1 MINMRAYKSLLI
13 MICLAITLLLAAQI
27 LFPIFGIPGYL
38 LPRPSEIISSVQKN
52 FVTMAAS
59 LAITCGEAGG
69 GLMLAIVLSFP
80 LAVATLM
87 LPRAALKVVTGIG
100 VAFQSMPLL
109 AIAPLL
115 TLWFGH
121 TYFSKAVAAM
131 IVCFFPLLTGWLSGF
146 ASISAE
152 QLQLFENMRAT
163 KLQAARFLYVPLSL
177 PFFFSGLQVA
187 MPLSLLGAIVAE
199 FVGASK
205 GLGFQI
211 LQNSYYL
218 KTADMFAYIIIAT
231 VTGWLLTLLVASIER
246 KVLFWRA
253 SPERT

>member
-1 MINMRAYKSLLI
+1 MRGYKSILI
-13 MICLAITLLLAAQI
+13 VTCSVVALAWVADII
-27 LFPIFGIPGYL
+27 FPMVGIPGYL
-38 LPRPSEIISSVQKN
+38 LPRPSEILSSVQKH
-52 FVTMAAS
+52 FITMAAS
-59 LAITCGEAGG
+59 LAITTGEAGG
-69 GLMLAIVLSFP
+69 GLMLAIALSFP

-87 LPRAALKVVTGIG
+87 LPRGALKVVTGIG

-121 TYFSKAVAAM
+121 SYFSKAVAAM

-163 KLQAARFLYVPLSL
+163 KWQTARFLYVPLSL
-177 PFFFSGLQVA
+177 PFFFGGLQVA
-187 MPLSLLGAIVAE
+187 VPLSLLGAIVAE
-199 FVGASK
+199 FVGASE

-231 VTGWLLTLLVASIER
+231 ATGWLLTLVVTRIEQ

-253 SPERT
+253 SPERN

>member
-1 MINMRAYKSLLI
+1 MRAYKSTLI
-13 MICLAITLLLAAQI
+13 ALSIVTAMLWLADA
-27 LFPIFGIPGYL
+27 LFPVVGIPGYL
-38 LPRPSEIISSVQKN
+38 FPRPSEI
-52 FVTMAAS
+52 AASFQRDFKTIVES
-59 LAITCGEAGG
+59 LAITTGEALAG
-69 GLMLAIVLSFP
+69 MALAIVLSFP

-87 LPRAALKVVTGIG
+87 LPRVALKVVTGIG

-121 TYFSKAVAAM
+121 TYISKAVSAM

-163 KLQAARFLYVPLSL
+163 KLQAARFLYVPLAL
-177 PFFFSGLQVA
+177 PYFFSGLRVA
-187 MPLSLLGAIVAE
+187 TPLSLLGAIVAE
-199 FVGASK
+199 FVGASE

-211 LQNSYYL
+211 LQNSYFL
-218 KTADMFAYIIIAT
+218 RTADMFAYIIVST
-231 VTGWLLTLLVASIER
+231 FTGWLLTLLVASLER
-246 KVLFWRA
+246 KMLFWRS
-253 SPERT
+253 SPEGS

>member
-1 MINMRAYKSLLI
+1 MRTYKSTLI
-13 MICLAITLLLAAQI
+13 LICLAVALLLVAQV
-27 LFPIFGIPGYL
+27 LFPIVGIPSYF
-38 LPRPSEIISSVQKN
+38 LPRPSEIISSMHKN
-52 FVTMAAS
+52 FVTMVTA
-59 LAITCGEAGG
+59 LAITSGEAGG
-69 GLMLAIVLSFP
+69 GLMLAVVLSFP

-152 QLQLFENMRAT
+152 QLQLFENMHAT
-163 KLQAARFLYVPLSL
+163 KLQTARFLYVPLSL
-177 PFFFSGLQVA
+177 PFFFGGLQVA
-187 MPLSLLGAIVAE
+187 MPLALLGAIVAE
-199 FVGASK
+199 FIGASK

-231 VTGWLLTLLVASIER
+231 VTGWLLTLLVAGIER
-246 KVLFWRA
+246 KVLFWRS